1 MSVTLD
7 KIRYGQ
13 ALFWMTAV
21 ILLFGKLGST
31 YPWQSEDRW
40 LEIVRE
46 MMDSGNY
53 FRPTLDGQ
61 VYFDKP
67 LLSYWL
73 QVLAARGIGGLD
85 EWSLRLPSAITALVA
100 LWATMDLG
108 RRLWSVQTGM
118 LAGWILLTGLGFLQ
132 WGRIAEADMEN
143 LAVTIVAVNWY
154 WHRRDSTGFFD
165 YLVFYLL
172 MAVGSQFKGL
182 TAVVVPV
189 LAILPD
195 MMSQQRWRKHLNAA
209 HVLAA
214 LSSMAVYLLPFLL
227 ATHSTG
233 SEITT
238 AGHSSGFG
246 MVIRENIVRYFAPF
260 DHTGPIYTYLVT
272 LPEFVFPWSP
282 VLVAALLACYW
293 KSFRQ
298 QANVAWVLWVFLLIL
313 LFFSVSGSRRSYYIL
328 PILPYSALLTAR
340 FLLDL
345 QFARLRRWL
354 LDISIVLLLVASLLQ
369 VAMPWFWPWLENR
382 AGTSL
387 PDDIKWISFAI
398 GLGSLCYLSASFVCC
413 PARYDE
419 RLIMITGS
427 AVILWGGLFFWQ
439 QPAVDNYRTE
449 VPFAR
454 GLERLAAGMTA
465 MQTAIYRSQPSGRL
479 LFYSALA
486 VPVQQV
492 DNPAQLQAFI
502 ETAPYPKLLLV
513 HVKDKS
519 DLPLSLRNRMPDLI
533 ERQYGWEKDTDEK
546 LLAWRIDAN
555 AMNLP
560 SP

>member
-1 MSVTLD
+1 MGNTFNQT
-7 KIRYGQ
+7 RQGQ
-13 ALFWMTAV
+13 MLFWTAAFV
-21 ILLFGKLGST
+21 LLFYKLGST
-31 YPWQSEDRW
+31 DPWQSEDRW

-53 FRPTLDGQ
+53 FKPTINGQ

-73 QVLAARGIGGLD
+73 QVLVAKIHGSLD
-85 EWSLRLPSAITALVA
+85 GWALRLPGAIAALVT
-100 LWATMDLG
+100 LWATMDMG
-108 RRLWSVQTGM
+108 RQLWSGKTAV

-154 WHRRDSTGFFD
+154 WCRRDSTGFFD
-165 YLVFYLL
+165 YLVFYLV

-182 TAVVVPV
+182 TAVVVPL
-189 LAILPD
+189 LAVLPD
-195 MMSQQRWRKHLNAA
+195 LLSQQRWRRHLRPAHLLAVIAA
-209 HVLAA
+209 AA
-214 LSSMAVYLLPFLL
+214 IYLLPFLL
-227 ATHSTG
+227 ATQSTG

-238 AGHSSGFG
+238 AGHSSGLG
-246 MVIRENIVRYFAPF
+246 LVIRENIVRYFAPF

-282 VLVAALLACYW
+282 VLAAALLACCR
-293 KSFRQ
+293 KNFRH

-313 LFFSVSGSRRSYYIL
+313 VFFSVSGSRRSYYIL

-340 FLLDL
+340 FLQDL
-345 QFARLRRWL
+345 QFSRMRQ
-354 LDISIVLLLVASLLQ
+354 ASLLISI
-369 VAMPWFWPWLENR
+369 ALLLIASSLEATLPWFWPALEHHT
-382 AGTSL
+382 GITL
-387 PDDIKWISFAI
+387 PAELKWISCAT
-398 GLGSLCYLSASFVCC
+398 GCSVLCFLLASFLWSRKRGESLFIPV
-413 PARYDE
+413 
-419 RLIMITGS
+419 TGG
-427 AVILWGGLFFWQ
+427 ALILWSGLFFWQ
-439 QPAVDNYRTE
+439 QPAVDHYRTE

-465 MQTAIYRSQPSGRL
+465 TQTAIYRSQPSGRL
-479 LFYSALA
+479 LFYSALP

-502 ETAPYPKLLLV
+502 ESAPYPKLLLV

-519 DLPLSLRNRMPDLI
+519 DLPLSLRNRVPDLA
-533 ERQYGWEKDTDEK
+533 EKQYGWEKDTGDK
-546 LLAWRIDAN
+546 LLAWHIDSSAVN
-555 AMNLP
+555 PP